1 MPPATFN
8 ANTIAEEAATEFAT
22 CISGKVV
29 IITGVSLG
37 GLGGEAARVIAKY
50 GARLVVLAG
59 RSLEKYVPALL
70 I

>member
-8 ANTIAEEAATEFAT
+8 ANTIAEDAATEFAT
-22 CISGKVV
+22 SISGKVV